1 MNIPIRGGKVRTILK
16 TAIMI
21 SCILMIA
28 GFASAED
35 TQDCN
40 WAGNITVD
48 LIAGQYTDIGS
59 VTAEIVGDNLIVTYN
74 AEDGFLLYETHLNVS
89 VVPIGDST
97 PGQFPFKHD
106 ELGGVT
112 TDVYVI
118 PLSTFGLSNPCVECD
133 ECNEYL
139 YIASHAAVSDGETA
153 WGQGMEIDDN
163 TGNWA
168 MYFGLPITCECGD
181 GDTQEEIPEFPTVA
195 LPIAAIL
202 GLAFFFQRRK
212 E

>member
-1 MNIPIRGGKVRTILK
+1 MRTILK
-16 TAIMI
+16 SALMI
-21 SCILMIA
+21 FCILMVA

-35 TQDCN
+35 TEDCN

-48 LIAGQYTDIGS
+48 LIGGQNTDIGS
-59 VTAEIVGDNLIVTYN
+59 VKAEIVGDNLVVTYN
-74 AEDGFLLYETHLNVS
+74 AEDGVLLYQTHLNVS
-89 VVPIGDST
+89 VIPIGDST

-118 PLSTFGLSNPCVECD
+118 PLSIFGLSNPCVECD

-139 YIASHAAVSDGETA
+139 YIASHAAVSGGETA
-153 WGQGMEIDDN
+153 WGQGMEIVDN

-168 MYFGLPITCECGD
+168 MYFGLPITCECGEGSTG
-181 GDTQEEIPEFPTVA
+181 GDDDPEPIPEFPTVA